1 MNLVLKKTV
10 AARQTVT
17 VKSRSVAVIFF
28 FSLCFRLK
36 WVQRKEIYTEQ
47 KLTLAP
53 RRTARSHSLKPI
65 FQLRSNLTPSRII
78 YGLHECCAHG
88 GVWFSLS
95 GEELLELLSLG
106 KRGFMTRGFN
116 LKKRKKSTSAALYTA
131 LQHFK
136 NLFLVFKRGD
146 KKKHKC
152 HDEISLS
159 SFRLGPVLVGA
170 DLLLWLLV
178 QLHVRHQDVLLRLL
192 RQAGVG
198 AAVAGALIGP
208 PWPDNSPTVQV
219 DHADN
224 QRHQHQARHHD
235 NNQSGQMV
243 TIR

>member
-1 MNLVLKKTV
+1 M
-10 AARQTVT
+10 
-17 VKSRSVAVIFF
+17 
-28 FSLCFRLK
+28 
-36 WVQRKEIYTEQ
+36 
-47 KLTLAP
+47 
-53 RRTARSHSLKPI
+53 
-65 FQLRSNLTPSRII
+65 
-78 YGLHECCAHG
+78 
-88 GVWFSLS
+88 
-95 GEELLELLSLG
+95 LELLSLG

-208 PWPDNSPTVQV
+208 P
-219 DHADN
+219 
-224 QRHQHQARHHD
+224 
-235 NNQSGQMV
+235 
-243 TIR
+243 